1 MYKKATLE
9 NNIIPHTTVCTF
21 GVLNVAKNVHIL
33 LVNFCQ
39 MYLFLH
45 QLTNYK
51 LRICCVHKLFFTFFV
66 LTFSS
71 IYVHNMFWVWNF
83 HVLNSRPGTRNSM
96 NNLLSHYGLFDA
108 KISASEKD
116 LPVHRWCQTFFEAFL
131 PQVSRFHWWST
142 YWSSNTKSYWLKKN
156 GP

>member
-1 MYKKATLE
+1 MSEALIFASTSPQYDNRMFIELRV
-9 NNIIPHTTVCTF
+9 NCTVHEYC
-21 GVLNVAKNVHIL
+21 
-33 LVNFCQ
+33 
-39 MYLFLH
+39 
-45 QLTNYK
+45 K
-51 LRICCVHKLFFTFFV
+51 LRICREHVAYTNCFFV
-66 LTFSS
+66 FDIQNNLCTQN
-71 IYVHNMFWVWNF
+71 VLDMFWTWNF

-142 YWSSNTKSYWLKKN
+142 YWSSNTNSYWLEKN